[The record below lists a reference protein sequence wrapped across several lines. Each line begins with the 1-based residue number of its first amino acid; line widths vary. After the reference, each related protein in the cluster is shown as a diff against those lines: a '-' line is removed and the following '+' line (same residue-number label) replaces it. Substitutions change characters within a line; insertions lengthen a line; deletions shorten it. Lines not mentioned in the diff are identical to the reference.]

1 MKHAEGFA
9 AALLAALAC
18 SAAGATEWGGPL
30 PQRIFDRLDVN
41 GDAVVDAAEIESA
54 RRAMFDRADLDG
66 DGYVTE
72 LEAQE
77 LFDVLRSSGGSAQ
90 RPILRS
96 RWAARRPAEQAN
108 LLARFDANGDGRVGE
123 AEFLRPAYPFVARFD
138 ANNDGLLTRAEVEQG
153 YATREDLRQKRAR

>member
-9 AALLAALAC
+9 AAWLIALAC
-18 SAAGATEWGGPL
+18 STATAADWGGPQ
-30 PQRIFDRLDVN
+30 PVRIFDRLDVN
-41 GDAVVDAAEIESA
+41 GDGVVDAHELESA
-54 RRAMFDRADLDG
+54 RRAMFERADLDS
-66 DGYVTE
+66 DGYVTD

-77 LFDVLRSSGGSAQ
+77 LFDVLRASGGSAQ

-138 ANNDGLLTRAEVEQG
+138 ADNDGRLTRAEVERG
-153 YATREDLRQKRAR
+153 YQNREETRNKRVR